1 MNKPKRKYRTIAW
14 WQVTVIVVAIAVVG
28 IVVVRFSSAASSNS
42 NLASS
47 IQKEYLRLRA
57 EQLAKQKP
65 PAPAPKPTPPPTL
78 PKPTP
83 TPTKPTAPNTTTTK
97 QQSSQLLSSLSTNIS
112 QQQKSTTSQA
122 GSKTTATLSRNTLQS
137 DPASTE
143 EQENILS
150 ELPVADIPT
159 LSSVV
164 IFEPTIPSG
173 TQRPLVAYYINR
185 KLAYY
190 SEKPPYKFNLD
201 TVDLDNGTYVL
212 NTVVFDAQEK
222 QVARYDYKFNVQN
235 SLSFWQRLQRTITTP
250 FRAIFQ

>member
-1 MNKPKRKYRTIAW
+1 MICFNIRI
-14 WQVTVIVVAIAVVG
+14 I
-28 IVVVRFSSAASSNS
+28 SSHGN
-42 NLASS
+42 
-47 IQKEYLRLRA
+47 Q
-57 EQLAKQKP
+57 
-65 PAPAPKPTPPPTL
+65 
-78 PKPTP
+78 
-83 TPTKPTAPNTTTTK
+83 
-97 QQSSQLLSSLSTNIS
+97 
-112 QQQKSTTSQA
+112 
-122 GSKTTATLSRNTLQS
+122 SRNTLQS

-164 IFEPTIPSG
+164 VFEPTIPSG
-173 TQRPLVAYYINR
+173 ISKPLVAYYINR

-235 SLSFWQRLQRTITTP
+235 SLSFWQRLQRTLTTP
-250 FRAIFQ
+250 FRVIFQ

>member
-1 MNKPKRKYRTIAW
+1 MNKPKRKHQNIAW
-14 WQVTVIVVAIAVVG
+14 WQVAVVVVTIAIVG
-28 IVVVRFSSAASSNS
+28 IVVVRFSSATSSNE

-57 EQLAKQKP
+57 ERLAKQKT
-65 PAPAPKPTPPPTL
+65 PAPTPKPTPPPTL

-83 TPTKPTAPNTTTTK
+83 TPTKPTTPVTTSK
-97 QQSSQLLSSLSTNIS
+97 KPSSQLLSSLSTNIS

-122 GSKTTATLSRNTLQS
+122 DSKTTAILSRNTLQS

-150 ELPVADIPT
+150 ELPAADIPT
-159 LSSVV
+159 LSGVV
-164 IFEPTIPSG
+164 AFEPTIPSG

-190 SEKPPYKFNLD
+190 SEKPPYIFNLD

-212 NTVVFDAQEK
+212 NTVVFDAEEK

-250 FRAIFQ
+250 FRVIFQ